1 MRETGNVQGGSL
13 SRHEHP
19 CHLRQVFVSLA
30 VKTVPVGSCLQE
42 LIQHRH
48 ILRILR
54 HLNAH
59 AFLVNIAVQVAVIR
73 FHPLED
79 FIVTSRKVN
88 DLRVCGLN
96 LAG

>member
-1 MRETGNVQGGSL
+1 MCETGNIQGGSL
-13 SRHEHP
+13 SGHEHP

-30 VKTVPVGSCLQE
+30 VKAVPVGSCLQE

-59 AFLVNIAVQVAVIR
+59 TFLVNIAVQVAVIR

-79 FIVTSRKVN
+79 FIVTSRKIN
-88 DLRVCGLN
+88 DLCVGRLN